1 MKINIKDVLYWM
13 DAIRQSDDRYRTLES
28 FWKGQINSKVW
39 LIETLKQYFQRVPY
53 NIVICGGWNGVLA
66 TLLFNSDL
74 DILKITS
81 VDKDPT
87 CESIAYTM
95 NKDYEMRGQFAA
107 ITENIIDYKNYAKH
121 NLIINTACEH
131 MTSEEYNNWIS
142 ALPNNTQ
149 IILQSN
155 NYFEN
160 KEHVNCQKDLITFKQ
175 NCGIQVSSASEL
187 ETEKYKRFM
196 IIGVKNG
203 YSN

>member
-1 MKINIKDVLYWM
+1 M

-39 LIETLKQYFQRVPY
+39 LIETLNQYFQRVPY

-66 TLLFNSDL
+66 TLLFNSEL

-81 VDKDPT
+81 VDKDPA
-87 CESIAYTM
+87 CESVAYTM
-95 NKDYEMRGQFAA
+95 NKDYEMRGQFTA
-107 ITENIIDYKNYAKH
+107 ITENIIYYKHYAKH

-131 MTSEEYNNWIS
+131 MTTEDYNKWIS

-155 NYFEN
+155 DYFDN

-175 NCGIQVSSASEL
+175 NCGLDVFSASEL

-196 IIGVKNG
+196 IIGTKNG
-203 YSN
+203 HSN